1 MAQTNIDVY
10 IVGETPDG
18 GLAGVA
24 TKLVET

>member
-1 MAQTNIDVY
+1 MDVY
-10 IVGETPDG
+10 TVGETPDG